1 MTSFV
6 WHLYPA
12 ALHLYFNASTIFML
26 HLHKFIMYTSVFSSV
41 SDSVQNSNVFC
52 FFVFLFCFMKY
63 ESCTFVIRIQLR
75 LSILHYCRWQTVIWL
90 WIEAFG
96 TGKSYGVQL
105 KCETSAIKIQ
115 IVIVIALFRTGRFDS
130 MERSWSNSYSCKHL
144 NSSLR
149 RDYKLY

>member
-52 FFVFLFCFMKY
+52 FFVLFY
-63 ESCTFVIRIQLR
+63 EIWIVHIRNTN
-75 LSILHYCRWQTVIWL
+75 SV
-90 WIEAFG
+90 
-96 TGKSYGVQL
+96 
-105 KCETSAIKIQ
+105 KI
-115 IVIVIALFRTGRFDS
+115 V
-130 MERSWSNSYSCKHL
+130 
-144 NSSLR
+144 NSSLLSLTN
-149 RDYKLY
+149 RDLAMNWSVWYRKKLWCTTEVWNQCNKNPNRDRHSSISHWTLRFDGTELVKFIYL